1 MKGPVVGSRRGGA
14 DESLRTSTP
23 MTQDHVWIDDEQ
35 IAERYVLGR
44 LTEDEAERFEEHY
57 LHCEACLERIEAA
70 EGLHRGLTRVATEE
84 VAAVQTG
91 LAAVLA
97 RWSRSRLAPWAASLA
112 LLVVVLLPSGVLWQ
126 ERGRLAD
133 ELDRARSEA
142 SEVESRSR
150 NRSARIG
157 ELEAE
162 VERLADR
169 ADAERQRREA
179 LRRQVEILENAPRE
193 PRERP
198 SPRPTGNTTIVTLGP
213 ERSSG
218 AEPSV
223 RLTLPDA
230 AGWVVVALEVEPPE
244 ASTYRVVLESPGGD
258 AVWRGSGLTP
268 DALGTV
274 NLSVPAEIL
283 TPGVWTLRLQA
294 DSDAGSSTPAGVF
307 PLRIRR

>member
-1 MKGPVVGSRRGGA
+1 
-14 DESLRTSTP
+14 
-23 MTQDHVWIDDEQ
+23 MTQDHSWIDDEQ

-70 EGLHRGLTRVATEE
+70 EGLHRGLARVATEE

-91 LAAVLA
+91 VAAVLA

-112 LLVVVLLPSGVLWQ
+112 LLVVVLLPSGMLWQ
-126 ERGRLAD
+126 ERGRLA
-133 ELDRARSEA
+133 EQLDRARSEA
-142 SEVESRSR
+142 SDVEGRAR

-157 ELEAE
+157 ELKAE
-162 VERLADR
+162 VERLVDR
-169 ADAERQRREA
+169 AEAERERREA
-179 LRRQVEILENAPRE
+179 LGRQVEALERA

-198 SPRPTGNTTIVTLGP
+198 APRPAGNTSIVTLGP

-230 AGWVVVALEVEPPE
+230 AGWVVLALEVEPPE

-294 DSDAGSSTPAGVF
+294 DSDAGSPTPAGVF
-307 PLRIRR
+307 TLRIRR